1 MSLRDYYL
9 DLIIPEHQ
17 GKPKLRGLLN
27 AVLVH
32 SDDIYDVAVN
42 IDDAYDIETA
52 SGQQLDVI
60 AQLVGVN
67 RQVVYDPY
75 VGESSILDDYMLRLL
90 IKSKVL
96 QNHWGG
102 GIEDNIE
109 RWNDVVKDYTL
120 GIKDNGDM
128 SIDLFLI
135 GPTNPLLNSLV
146 THGYII
152 PKPAGVR
159 VNYAVSEHPLFAYD
173 MDSSTQKGYDL
184 GWWSEDIMSKPL
196 FSYEKDELKNRG
208 YDQGYW
214 R

>member
-1 MSLRDYYL
+1 
-9 DLIIPEHQ
+9 
-17 GKPKLRGLLN
+17 
-27 AVLVH
+27 
-32 SDDIYDVAVN
+32 
-42 IDDAYDIETA
+42 
-52 SGQQLDVI
+52 
-60 AQLVGVN
+60 
-67 RQVVYDPY
+67 
-75 VGESSILDDYMLRLL
+75 
-90 IKSKVL
+90 
-96 QNHWGG
+96 
-102 GIEDNIE
+102 
-109 RWNDVVKDYTL
+109 
-120 GIKDNGDM
+120 M